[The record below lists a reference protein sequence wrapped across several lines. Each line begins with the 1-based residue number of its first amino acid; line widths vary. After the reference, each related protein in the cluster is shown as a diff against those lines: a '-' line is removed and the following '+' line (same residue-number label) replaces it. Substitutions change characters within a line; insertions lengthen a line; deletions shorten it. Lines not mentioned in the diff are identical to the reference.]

1 MRKLV
6 LFFVCFFSVI
16 ATAIASPSLVGT
28 PTVCSSGATTSQN
41 YSCSFTAIG
50 SGHVAIVIASG
61 YNISNVTFTS
71 ITGATQFQTNTNA
84 SNQPTASACVDAGTS
99 SVTVNGS
106 AVGTAFIV
114 QVLEF
119 SGTVTPCSSV
129 FDGKN
134 IQNPASA
141 PSVTTCSPSSIT
153 PTVSGDLI
161 AEFVSNNTDNAS
173 PGQGSYATSP
183 VTTTT
188 IENANNSGEGIA
200 NDFGFSIYN
209 STSAITGTWTWSAA
223 QDSICGFLALKA
235 STTSSNSTLIWW
247 PN

>member
-1 MRKLV
+1 MRKLI

-16 ATAIASPSLVGT
+16 ATAIASPTLVGT
-28 PTVCSSGATTSQN
+28 PTVCSSGTTTSQN
-41 YSCSFTAIG
+41 FSCSFTSIG
-50 SGHVAIVIASG
+50 SGHVAIVVASG
-61 YNISNVTFTS
+61 FNVGNVTFTS
-71 ITGATQFQTNTNA
+71 ITGASQFQTNTNA
-84 SNQPTASACVDAGTS
+84 SNQPTASACIDSGTS

-106 AVGTAFIV
+106 ATGTAFIV

-129 FDGKN
+129 FDGEN
-134 IQNPASA
+134 IQNPASP
-141 PSVTTCSPSSIT
+141 PSITTCSPSSIT

-188 IENANNSGEGIA
+188 IENANNSAEGIA

-235 STTSSNSTLIWW
+235 SISNPTLYNPWW